1 MKNLATTSLLV
12 ALTLCA
18 AAVSAQNTLLSKPSL
33 FSKYPNVINCT
44 SAQLNSFFESD
55 QGKNVKVLINNT
67 FTLAGSVKSKL
78 VKYNNLQTVVIKL
91 PAFNNILLT
100 LSKRTDKHEI
110 ITYVGHLFDNAY
122 ADGYE
127 LKKINNDNYQ
137 FIKISMEKI
146 LPDCNQ

>member
-1 MKNLATTSLLV
+1 MKNLATIILMV

-18 AAVSAQNTLLSKPSL
+18 AAVSAQNALLAKPSL
-33 FSKYPNVINCT
+33 FSKYPDIINCT

-55 QGKNVKVLINNT
+55 EGKNVKVSINNT

-78 VKYNNLQTVVIKL
+78 IKYNNLQTVVIKL

-100 LSKRTDKHEI
+100 LSKRTDKREI

>member
-1 MKNLATTSLLV
+1 MKNLATITLMV

-18 AAVSAQNTLLSKPSL
+18 ATVSAQNTLLSKPSL

-78 VKYNNLQTVVIKL
+78 NKYNNLQTVVIKL

>member
-1 MKNLATTSLLV
+1 MKNLATITLMV

-18 AAVSAQNTLLSKPSL
+18 ATVSAQNTLLSKPSL
-33 FSKYPNVINCT
+33 FSKYPDVINCT

-78 VKYNNLQTVVIKL
+78 NKYNNLQTVVIKL

>member
-1 MKNLATTSLLV
+1 MKNLATITLMV

-18 AAVSAQNTLLSKPSL
+18 ATVSAQNTLLSKPSL
-33 FSKYPNVINCT
+33 FSKYPDVINCT

-55 QGKNVKVLINNT
+55 QGKTVKVSINNT

-78 VKYNNLQTVVIKL
+78 AKYNNLQTVVINL

-100 LSKRTDKHEI
+100 LSKRTDKREI

>member
-1 MKNLATTSLLV
+1 MKNLATITLMV

-18 AAVSAQNTLLSKPSL
+18 ATVSAQNTLLSKPSL
-33 FSKYPNVINCT
+33 FSKYPDVINCT

-55 QGKNVKVLINNT
+55 QGKTVKVSINNT

-78 VKYNNLQTVVIKL
+78 AKYNNLQTVVINL

-100 LSKRTDKHEI
+100 LSKRTDKREI

-146 LPDCNQ
+146 LPDCSQ